1 MQQVDRRTLLAGAG
15 AAALSACASTPADAP
30 VLPQVPT
37 GGPPVARVAP
47 VSETLWGREIIDPY
61 RWMEN
66 DADPEFAPWMRAQA
80 AYARQTLDAMPG
92 LAAMKAR
99 VAQLSGEV
107 AFIGPTQR
115 AGASIFY
122 TKRPVGA
129 DQFRLYV
136 RDASGVERLLIDPGT
151 LGTAEKHIS
160 LDWWLASPSGT
171 HVVYGLSPSG
181 SENSI
186 VHIMEVATG
195 VILPERMDRAQYAS
209 PSWLPD
215 GTGFFYNRLAA
226 GAAPDTEAYYKNS
239 VCWLHRLN
247 TPESAD
253 VRILS
258 PGQYADVEIE
268 EIAFP
273 GVFTTTGSS
282 YVTAG
287 VFTGVQNEIALYTA
301 RLDDLLAGR
310 PGWRRVCTPADKVVG
325 WAQRGDSLYL
335 LTYMNAPRYRVI
347 KVPAHAPNLMRAELI
362 VPQSDRVIAGISPAA
377 DGVYVRDLDGG
388 VGRVRRIAPNGTV
401 SEVALPFE
409 GAVTLRTS
417 DAHPGCDILME
428 SWVKPPTLFTYTPTG
443 GQVVDTGI
451 QPQPALD
458 VSAYESAR
466 VFATAADGAKIPLSI
481 LYKKSI
487 ARDGSAPAIVNAYG
501 AYGITQDP
509 VFLPRTIA
517 FLEQG
522 GVLATAH
529 VRGGGEYGRAWHDGG
544 RLLTKPNT
552 WRDLIA
558 CCEELIRQGYTRK
571 EKLAIQGGSAGGIT
585 VGRALTERPDLF
597 AVVISNVGVSNT
609 LRAEFS
615 QNGPPNI
622 PEFGSV
628 TTEDG
633 FKGLYAMDSTVHVTP
648 GTRYPA
654 VLLTTGM
661 TDPRVEP
668 WQAAKMTAHLQAA
681 TSSDNPVLLRID
693 FDAGHGLGSTRAQRD
708 AEVADTYAF
717 VLWRAGLAGAAG
729 AAQAPT
735 AP

>member
-1 MQQVDRRTLLAGAG
+1 MRHVDRRTVLAGAS
-15 AAALSACASTPADAP
+15 AAALSACTSTPAGTPATPQAP
-30 VLPQVPT
+30 K
-37 GGPPVARVAP
+37 GGPPVARRAAVT
-47 VSETLWGREIIDPY
+47 ETLWGREVIDPY
-61 RWMEN
+61 RWMDN
-66 DADPEFAPWMRAQA
+66 DADPDFAPWMRAQA
-80 AYARQTLDAMPG
+80 AFARQTLDAMPG

-115 AGASIFY
+115 AGGSIFY

-136 RDASGVERLLIDPGT
+136 RDAAGVERLLIDPDT

-160 LDWWLASPSGT
+160 LDWWLASPSGS
-171 HVVYGLSPSG
+171 HIVYGLSPSG
-181 SENSI
+181 SENSV

-195 VILPERMDRAQYAS
+195 AILPERMDRAQYAN

-253 VRILS
+253 VRVLS
-258 PGQYADVEIE
+258 RGQYADVDVE

-273 GVFTTTGSS
+273 GVFTTLGAS

-287 VFTGVQNEIALYTA
+287 LFSGVQNEITLYTA

-310 PGWRRVCTPADKVVG
+310 PVWRRVCTATDKVVA

-347 KVPAHAPNLMRAELI
+347 KVPARAPNLMRAELI

-401 SEVALPFE
+401 TEIALPFE
-409 GAVTLRTS
+409 GAVSLRTS
-417 DAHPGCDILME
+417 DEHPGCDILME
-428 SWVKPPTLFTYTPTG
+428 SWVKPPTLFYYTPATG
-443 GQVVDTGI
+443 RIVDTGL

-458 VSAYESAR
+458 VSGYESQR
-466 VFATAADGAKIPLSI
+466 VFATAADGARIPLSI

-487 ARDGSAPAIVNAYG
+487 ARDGGAPTIVNAYG

-509 VFLPRTIA
+509 AFLPRTIA

-529 VRGGGEYGRAWHDGG
+529 VRGGGEFGRAWHDGG
-544 RLLTKPNT
+544 RLMTKPNT

-558 CCEELIRQGYTRK
+558 CCEELIRLGFTRK
-571 EKLAIQGGSAGGIT
+571 ERLAIQGGSAGGIT

-597 AVVISNVGVSNT
+597 AVVISNVGVSNA
-609 LRAEFS
+609 LRSEFS

-628 TTEDG
+628 KTEEG
-633 FKGLYAMDSTVHVTP
+633 FKGLYEMDATVHVTP
-648 GTRYPA
+648 GTSYPA

-661 TDPRVEP
+661 TDPRVDP

-681 TSSDNPVLLRID
+681 TSSGKPVLLRID
-693 FDAGHGLGSTRAQRD
+693 FEAGHGLGSTRAQRD
-708 AEVADTYAF
+708 AEVADTYSF
-717 VLWRAGLAGAAG
+717 VLWQTRPAG
-729 AAQAPT
+729 
-735 AP
+735 